1 MFIVRL
7 EIEIMSKI
15 CDLDEDY
22 CLSLDSI
29 LKAFHCGIK
38 EEQSWALIYQAIDS
52 LKQYLCQ
59 NIHECNVYQLFSST
73 HFFIKNDGTIHQKSW
88 HSSDIKVTVKSLISS
103 IGSLIYEAL
112 DYGNECDE
120 EFAIMPS
127 LEHVFNIMTESLI
140 DEGIEEEDD
149 CEQLFFTIIDIC
161 RNHIFDNRNVS
172 EHYRNVCRA
181 LVAEAI
187 EMSTFLNQI
196 SIGTKELQKK
206 NENNNQEVDKFQVQV
221 WAHLWMKVM
230 HELRVG
236 VTLKSIDKQD
246 LKDRQKREYELTPF
260 EMLLDDINSKRYTLK
275 KVLSLPKK
283 IEKDARAIILD
294 FIRSRPPLRPATE
307 RQLKPLPQTQPCLHE
322 KLMQSIKETHS
333 LKPTPP
339 LRRKSI
345 SFHMPRGKRYS
356 DIYPL
361 SLKAIQETKN
371 ASKNT
376 LDNISENPTQL
387 VSTFN
392 RFSFRNLS
400 LRQNSSDRKKESSTQ
415 IPITRRFSFWGKI
428 CQSFW

>member
-1 MFIVRL
+1 
-7 EIEIMSKI
+7 MSKI
-15 CDLDEDY
+15 CVLDEDN

-38 EEQSWALIYQAIDS
+38 EEHSWALIYQAIDS
-52 LKQYLCQ
+52 LKQYLSQ
-59 NIHECNVYQLFSST
+59 NVHECNVYQLFSST

-88 HSSDIKVTVKSLISS
+88 HSSDIKVTVKNLISS

-112 DYGNECDE
+112 DYGNDCDE
-120 EFAIMPS
+120 EFLIMSS
-127 LEHVFNIMTESLI
+127 LEHVFDIMTQESPI
-140 DEGIEEEDD
+140 DEGIEEEEDD
-149 CEQLFFTIIDIC
+149 CEKLFSNIIDIC
-161 RNHIFDNRNVS
+161 RNHIFDNRNVC

-246 LKDRQKREYELTPF
+246 LRDRQKREYELTPF
-260 EMLLDDINSKRYTLK
+260 EILLDDINSKRYTLK
-275 KVLSLPKK
+275 KVMSLPKK
-283 IEKDARAIILD
+283 IEKDARTLILD
-294 FIRSRPPLRPATE
+294 FIRSRPPLRPVTE

-322 KLMQSIKETHS
+322 KLMEGIKQTHS

-339 LRRKSI
+339 LIRKFD

-361 SLKAIQETKN
+361 SLKAIHETKN
-371 ASKNT
+371 ASENT
-376 LDNISENPTQL
+376 LGNISETSTQNM
-387 VSTFN
+387 STF
-392 RFSFRNLS
+392 RRLSFRNLS
-400 LRQNSSDRKKESSTQ
+400 LRQSSVDRNRPVKASSQT
-415 IPITRRFSFWGKI
+415 PVTRRFSFWGKI